1 MPYNQQTPA
10 IQDLHNLASLF
21 LDHVREHVGGLNEPT
36 GVPQGD
42 SLVSKNIVPSAEST
56 FNRRPRLS
64 PILNNIE
71 RNRTYDTGLWLAK
84 AFYDFNSKKQPDIK
98 PGAII
103 TSRKIKDG
111 IVSTAFKKTVGE
123 KLQEKKKD
131 LVSSLLET
139 VTSNIGSTIGD
150 LARRIFSGR
159 PLTTRGRKPSTP
171 SRKGRKPGTPKKP
184 STPSRRGRKPGT
196 PKKPSTPRSRTRK
209 PSILK
214 KLSTPRSR
222 SQKPGTPKKPTLRS
236 RTPSRAT
243 KAPRRPTRGVG
254 KGIGS
259 AGKALGK
266 GMAMLGLALD
276 TAESAYLLSSK
287 EGRAELSKAAE
298 GLDFRKN
305 FFETLNEALF
315 SPIKTITSVGVAVS
329 EAIESTSR
337 AVESGK
343 NLKAAEA
350 RFKSYKETIKK
361 YDLDGSGKLDT
372 EEERLSFLR
381 NEKKAGAI
389 KKDGVLIPLD
399 FRSRESSI
407 ISEEKLNQ
415 TGAPSI
421 KQTPSSQ
428 PLGQQ
433 EVKPPTLANQANV
446 LAKPSVSEQK
456 TAVERIAPVA
466 AVIAAQPTIVNNI
479 AVNPAEVKVLPQVEG
494 PQLISKAMQAD
505 KGMQLNLDDQN
516 KIIAAQNSIL
526 SELLTTAKR
535 QLDISQK
542 QPGAIISKSQDSGS
556 QTNLAA
562 FNNAFS
568 TDRQSSRSLLHS
580 SPYTLNHTL

>member
-1 MPYNQQTPA
+1 MPYDQQTPA
-10 IQDLHNLASLF
+10 IQDFHNLASLF

-84 AFYDFNSKKQPDIK
+84 AFYDFNSKKRPDIK

-103 TSRKIKDG
+103 ASRKIKDG

-123 KLQEKKKD
+123 KPQEKKKD

-171 SRKGRKPGTPKKP
+171 SR
-184 STPSRRGRKPGT
+184 RGRKPGT

-214 KLSTPRSR
+214 KPSTSSRR
-222 SQKPGTPKKPTLRS
+222 SQKPSILKKPTLRS

-243 KAPRRPTRGVG
+243 KAPRRPTRGVS

-266 GMAMLGLALD
+266 GIAMLGLALD

-287 EGRAELSKAAE
+287 EGRAELLKAAE

-305 FFETLNEALF
+305 FFGTLNEALF

-361 YDLDGSGKLDT
+361 YDLDG
-372 EEERLSFLR
+372 
-381 NEKKAGAI
+381 
-389 KKDGVLIPLD
+389 
-399 FRSRESSI
+399 
-407 ISEEKLNQ
+407 
-415 TGAPSI
+415 
-421 KQTPSSQ
+421 
-428 PLGQQ
+428 
-433 EVKPPTLANQANV
+433 
-446 LAKPSVSEQK
+446 
-456 TAVERIAPVA
+456 
-466 AVIAAQPTIVNNI
+466 
-479 AVNPAEVKVLPQVEG
+479 
-494 PQLISKAMQAD
+494 
-505 KGMQLNLDDQN
+505 
-516 KIIAAQNSIL
+516 
-526 SELLTTAKR
+526 
-535 QLDISQK
+535 
-542 QPGAIISKSQDSGS
+542 
-556 QTNLAA
+556 
-562 FNNAFS
+562 
-568 TDRQSSRSLLHS
+568 
-580 SPYTLNHTL
+580 